1 MNSYSS
7 TINNRLETIVNTP
20 IKNNPIKNIGSNIK
34 NIGSNI
40 NNNVERFV
48 NTPIKEISSKVS
60 NGLYNNNYNTGMGT
74 DYMQGSS
81 SGSSSS
87 SSLFKKV
94 FFWIAI
100 ILVLAFLGFNIFAYL
115 AYGTD
120 IFTSLMAP
128 FTYIIAYFTG
138 ETAKTT
144 LKHTSQGTQAIV
156 NESSNFLQIFLKF
169 MTDLFNNTLVIVT
182 TTSTSAIDYLQS
194 NMKKDKTTNVKPE
207 KQITE
212 KQITDSSGN
221 IQETQEDNDDS
232 TLLKEERKVEA
243 RVPNVSDNIKK
254 LIIQK
259 EQTEPEPLHSDT
271 QQNGYCYI
279 GKINNSRYCAKVSS
293 KNSCMSGDIFP
304 TMAVCINPNL
314 KT

>member
-7 TINNRLETIVNTP
+7 TINNRLETIVNKP
-20 IKNNPIKNIGSNIK
+20 IK
-34 NIGSNI
+34 
-40 NNNVERFV
+40 NNVERFV

-60 NGLYNNNYNTGMGT
+60 NGLYNNNYDTGMVT
-74 DYMQGSS
+74 DYTQ
-81 SGSSSS
+81 GSSSS

-144 LKHTSQGTQAIV
+144 LKHTAQGTQAIV

-182 TTSTSAIDYLQS
+182 TTTTSAIDYLQS
-194 NMKKDKTTNVKPE
+194 NIKKDKTTNVKPE
-207 KQITE
+207 KQIPE
-212 KQITDSSGN
+212 KQITDSSAN

-243 RVPNVSDNIKK
+243 RVPNVSDDIKK

-259 EQTEPEPLHSDT
+259 ERTEPEPLHSDT

>member
-1 MNSYSS
+1 MNNNS
-7 TINNRLETIVNTP
+7 TINNRLKAIVNTP
-20 IKNNPIKNIGSNIK
+20 ITNS
-34 NIGSNI
+34 
-40 NNNVERFV
+40 VDRFV

-60 NGLYNNNYNTGMGT
+60 NGLYNNGSGT
-74 DYMQGSS
+74 DYDYESS
-81 SGSSSS
+81 SISS
-87 SSLFKKV
+87 SSLFKKI

-100 ILVLAFLGFNIFAYL
+100 ILLLAFLGFNIFQYL

-128 FTYIIAYFTG
+128 FTYTIAYFTG

-156 NESSNFLQIFLKF
+156 GETSNFLQIFLKF
-169 MTDLFNNTLVIVT
+169 ITDLFNNTLVLVT
-182 TTSTSAIDYLQS
+182 TSSTSAIDYLQS

-207 KQITE
+207 KQVQEKPKDSEAEAEDEAEAETE
-212 KQITDSSGN
+212 A
-221 IQETQEDNDDS
+221 DDDDDTS
-232 TLLKEERKVEA
+232 TILKEERKVEN
-243 RVPNVSDNIKK
+243 RVQNVSSSIKK
-254 LIIQK
+254 LIS
-259 EQTEPEPLHSDT
+259 ERERTEPQPIQSDS

-293 KNSCMSGDIFP
+293 RNSCMSGDIFP

-314 KT
+314 RT